1 MKKKFLFVLTAIAML
16 TCLFAISVSAEVT
29 TYTDAPERVNIEIS
43 EDDVIVFDDGYT
55 VPSAYVF
62 KDVKRIE
69 QNNDKLKRYLDFSY
83 IEGKTGKTY
92 TVDNIRELDFPQG
105 ITHVGIYTFADNNVI
120 KRVTFPSSIT
130 SLDNAI
136 FQNAKGLEECVLEFD
151 ESSSMTRF
159 PSYMFYG
166 CSNLKAFSMPDCFTE
181 IYNVGTFTN
190 CKALTAVYLSKNL
203 TKWQSGGG
211 GTGAATFDYCDKM
224 YFVNEPFT
232 YDAIPEK
239 PDIYYFPANLQSN
252 PEDKMDFS
260 NSSVM
265 RNVSAINQTLV
276 FGTGVTSFN
285 NSYFFQGV
293 KLNVVFLG
301 DMKLD
306 FSKLSDKAG
315 WLGKGG
321 NWENATYYFANAADK
336 SIADVVDGEHS
347 TTKFVYCNAQDNSKH
362 LTEKAGLSQEANC
375 TENKM
380 TFDQCF
386 CGAKINRQE
395 VEGTAYGHNLN
406 CENGATIV
414 SVTYAT
420 YDKAGIKVVNC
431 ATCHEN
437 CEVEAKAIFTVLG
450 SSEKLFGD
458 GAIAIGYE
466 INKSAIAD
474 FEATGKTFKYGVY
487 AVSKEK
493 LGDNDIFGENGA
505 FAGAMTKEITKYQN
519 NAFELKLSGFTDAQK
534 DKYFAMGA
542 YVQIEAEGKSTYSY
556 LQLGDV
562 ADGAKY
568 SFVTYNGLT
577 NE

>member
-1 MKKKFLFVLTAIAML
+1 MKKKILFALTLVAML
-16 TCLFAISVSAEVT
+16 VCVLAISVSAEAKI
-29 TYTDAPERVNIEIS
+29 YDDAPARVNLEVRT
-43 EDDVIVFDDGYT
+43 DDIIKFDDGFEFL
-55 VPSAYVF
+55 SAYVF
-62 KDVKRIE
+62 KDVTNLYE
-69 QNNDKLKRYLDFSY
+69 NNSRLANFLDFSY
-83 IEGKTGKTY
+83 VNEKAGKEY
-92 TVDNIRELDFPQG
+92 TAANIVEVDIPQG
-105 ITHVGIYTFADNNVI
+105 VTAVGKYTFISNSVV
-120 KRVTFPSSIT
+120 KRVSFPDSVT
-130 SLDNAI
+130 SLGNAI
-136 FQNAKGLEECVLEFD
+136 FQSATGLEECVLEFD
-151 ESSSMTRF
+151 ESSSITRF

-181 IYNVGTFTN
+181 IYDVATFKGCT
-190 CKALTAVYLSKNL
+190 KMTAVYLSKNL

-211 GTGAATFDYCDKM
+211 GSRTATFDDCVNM

-239 PDIYYFPANLQSN
+239 PTVYYFPANLQNN

-260 NSSVM
+260 HNSTM
-265 RNVSAINQTLV
+265 RECKNINDVLV
-276 FGTGVTSFN
+276 FGEKVTGFN
-285 NSYFFQGV
+285 NSYFLQ
-293 KLNVVFLG
+293 NAQTSIVFLG
-301 DMKLD
+301 DMSVE
-306 FSKLSDKAG
+306 FSKISDKAG

-321 NWENATYYFANAADK
+321 AWEKATYYFTNEADK
-336 SIADVVDGEHS
+336 SIADVVEGEH
-347 TTKFVYCNAQDNSKH
+347 TITKFVYCNAHDNITH
-362 LTEKAGLSQEANC
+362 LAEKTGLSQEANC

-450 SSEKLFGD
+450 SSEKQFGD

-474 FEATGKTFKYGVY
+474 FEATGRTFKYGVY